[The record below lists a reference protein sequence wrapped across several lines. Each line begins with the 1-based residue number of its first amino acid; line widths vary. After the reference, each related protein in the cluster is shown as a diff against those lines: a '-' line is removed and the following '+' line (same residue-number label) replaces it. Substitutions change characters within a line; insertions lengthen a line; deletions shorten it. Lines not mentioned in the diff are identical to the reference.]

1 MFLRTLTEAV
11 WRSSHQRLL
20 RYLHILLAVTF
31 VGTVIS
37 VFAECQPF
45 DHYWQVTPDPGTH
58 CRQGSAHLITM
69 GTLNI
74 ITNLVLVGFP
84 IPMILQARLPMT
96 T

>member
-1 MFLRTLTEAV
+1 M
-11 WRSSHQRLL
+11 L
-20 RYLHILLAVTF
+20 RYLHILLAATF

-45 DHYWQVTPDPGTH
+45 DHYWQVMPDPGAH

-74 ITNLVLVGFP
+74 VTNLVLVGFP
-84 IPMILQARLPMT
+84 IPMILQARLPIT